1 MIWKS
6 AKTMCT
12 THYLSNVN
20 ITLTCAELP
29 SLYKYNI
36 IFMIIEIFNNCVFG
50 HPSLYLNMQIK
61 YRYLINKYHI
71 NGIEESLS
79 NKNQN
84 IVHFYDVLSRLLYGI
99 RLLLSGPIVYYWS
112 WIESLTLKINIYI
125 NCIFLKMALTVTV
138 PLEFFSGGRGGRVGG
153 SVK

>member
-12 THYLSNVN
+12 AHYLSNVN
-20 ITLTCAELP
+20 ITLTSAELP
-29 SLYKYNI
+29 SLYKCNI

-99 RLLLSGPIVYYWS
+99 RLLLSGPIVYY
-112 WIESLTLKINIYI
+112 
-125 NCIFLKMALTVTV
+125 
-138 PLEFFSGGRGGRVGG
+138 
-153 SVK
+153 